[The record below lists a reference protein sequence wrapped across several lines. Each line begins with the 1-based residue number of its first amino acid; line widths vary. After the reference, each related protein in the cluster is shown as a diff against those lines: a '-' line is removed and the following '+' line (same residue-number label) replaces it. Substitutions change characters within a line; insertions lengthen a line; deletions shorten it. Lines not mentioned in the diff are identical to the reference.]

1 MRLTASVFTDFSVS
15 RLFSESESSVSS
27 VRYLC
32 QHSTLFRPRP
42 LWHVHAH
49 QHLFSAQEATQHLYW
64 TWTGSQPGPCD
75 RAPSLFRSVV
85 YTSTH
90 CTRTST
96 HCTGTHCTSTHCTN
110 THCTGT
116 LPVWN
121 ELWLVDLQQWSIM
134 LLLCELQN
142 WMMGNKTGQTHM
154 NIKCPQTVQC
164 LTHHQHPAVWHNL
177 CSCCRVIGII
187 GVSSA
192 CHWSSVC
199 AGDSLACCHIVSMLL
214 PCLWCVVSVPLCC
227 QHVVGVLLPCRCCVV
242 AVLLPCLWRVVGV
255 SSLCRR
261 HIVAVLL
268 LCRCCVAAV
277 LLACW
282 AVPLSLMRWGHV
294 TGGCDVAAAAE
305 RAYLPFSLSVWI
317 KEQSGTSSLP
327 LIFNTSLIKEAE
339 LLKSRS
345 SLCLCDSSSLITR
358 LSLRF
363 KRI

>member
-1 MRLTASVFTDFSVS
+1 M
-15 RLFSESESSVSS
+15 
-27 VRYLC
+27 
-32 QHSTLFRPRP
+32 FRPRP

-85 YTSTH
+85 YT
-90 CTRTST
+90 
-96 HCTGTHCTSTHCTN
+96 GTHCTN

-116 LPVWN
+116 LPVWS

-134 LLLCELQN
+134 LLLGELQN
-142 WMMGNKTGQTHM
+142 WMMGNKTEQTHM
-154 NIKCPQTVQC
+154 NIKCPQMSWSVLRSAAPSTSCSVTQSV
-164 LTHHQHPAVWHNL
+164 LVLASLVFPQHVIGRRCVLVIHWHVVTL
-177 CSCCRVIGII
+177 SACCCRVF
-187 GVSSA
+187 
-192 CHWSSVC
+192 
-199 AGDSLACCHIVSMLL
+199 
-214 PCLWCVVSVPLCC
+214 
-227 QHVVGVLLPCRCCVV
+227 GVLLPCRCCVA
-242 AVLLPCLWRVVGV
+242 AVLLPRLWRVVCV

-261 HIVAVLL
+261 HVVAVLL
-268 LCRCCVAAV
+268 LCRCRVAAV
-277 LLACW
+277 SLACW
-282 AVPLSLMRWGHV
+282 TVPLSLMRWGHV
-294 TGGCDVAAAAE
+294 TSGCDVAAAAE
-305 RAYLPFSLSVWI
+305 RAYLPFSLTVWI

-345 SLCLCDSSSLITR
+345 SSCLCDSSSLITR